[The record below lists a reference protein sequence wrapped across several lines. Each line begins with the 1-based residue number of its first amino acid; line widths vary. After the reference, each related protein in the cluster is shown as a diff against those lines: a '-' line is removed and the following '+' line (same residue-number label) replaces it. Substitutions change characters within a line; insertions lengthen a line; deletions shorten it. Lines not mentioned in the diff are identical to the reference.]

1 MKRIWKA
8 LGVCVCCVLFMLG
21 CSQKT
26 QPELDLHTETMEN
39 TVPETTGEMTSEKI
53 QKETEN
59 PVSQK
64 SSTEIIG
71 TEQEISA
78 ESVEEASKA
87 AKVYEYWDELRD
99 EKDLP
104 YADETTVQVLMD
116 AYEELEYVGIFEPGN
131 VEDYDEY
138 IKKYK
143 RLVDNEVPF
152 LDDEGNAFYVKEYE
166 RLDQYPNATYSYYFF
181 DMDGDEEP
189 ELGIQGYMGNYF
201 LDVFDY
207 DREAD
212 VFRLWY
218 SAWGAGYELGGK
230 QKIFWGDYMHTG
242 PRCSFAQLDE
252 DGNEELHV
260 LFFLEPYYE
269 GHLCCVMVPEYADE
283 SREIELTDE
292 MKKRGFY
299 ITSYGG
305 MWYFRIPEEEYEQLE
320 KKYDAA
326 NMEADKRREEVT
338 YTYEELFGAD
348 W

>member
-1 MKRIWKA
+1 MKKIKIAICAA
-8 LGVCVCCVLFMLG
+8 LALVFAG
-21 CSQKT
+21 CGN
-26 QPELDLHTETMEN
+26 ELTVEQEYIEGQTETAE
-39 TVPETTGEMTSEKI
+39 
-53 QKETEN
+53 
-59 PVSQK
+59 

-218 SAWGAGYELGGK
+218 SAGAGYELAGR
-230 QKIFWGDYMHTG
+230 QKLFCIDYMHTG
-242 PRCSFAQLDE
+242 PRCAFTQLDE
-252 DGNEELHV
+252 DGNEELNV
-260 LFFLEPYYE
+260 FF
-269 GHLCCVMVPEYADE
+269 
-283 SREIELTDE
+283 S
-292 MKKRGFY
+292 
-299 ITSYGG
+299 
-305 MWYFRIPEEEYEQLE
+305 
-320 KKYDAA
+320 
-326 NMEADKRREEVT
+326 
-338 YTYEELFGAD
+338 
-348 W
+348 

>member
-1 MKRIWKA
+1 MKRAWKA
-8 LGVCVCCVLFMLG
+8 LGVCGCCVLFMLG

-26 QPELDLHTETMEN
+26 QPELDSHTEMMEN
-39 TVPETTGEMTSEKI
+39 TVPETTGEMTSEEI
-53 QKETEN
+53 QKEIEN
-59 PVSQK
+59 PVSQE

-71 TEQEISA
+71 TEQEISV

-87 AKVYEYWDELRD
+87 AKVYSSWMDF
-99 EKDLP
+99 EKNLP
-104 YADETTVQVLMD
+104 YADETTVQLLMD
-116 AYEELEYVGIFEPGN
+116 AYEELEYVGTFEPGN

-152 LDDEGNAFYVKEYE
+152 LDDEGNAFYVREYE

-218 SAWGAGYELGGK
+218 SAGAGYELAGR
-230 QKIFWGDYMHTG
+230 QKLFCIDYMHTG
-242 PRCSFAQLDE
+242 PRCAFTQLDE
-252 DGNEELHV
+252 DGNEELNV
-260 LFFLEPYYE
+260 FF
-269 GHLCCVMVPEYADE
+269 
-283 SREIELTDE
+283 S
-292 MKKRGFY
+292 
-299 ITSYGG
+299 
-305 MWYFRIPEEEYEQLE
+305 
-320 KKYDAA
+320 
-326 NMEADKRREEVT
+326 
-338 YTYEELFGAD
+338 
-348 W
+348 